1 MRGNRAKLRLI
12 RNTVSPELSVYR
24 LIASSIVA
32 VCLSL
37 ANAGSVLSQ
46 SLETMAGQMI
56 LMGFQG
62 ASTSDANF
70 RAVRDQV
77 AAGRIGGVMFLRT
90 NISSLSDVRA
100 MNGALRA
107 ARPWLAPLIAL
118 DQEGGQI
125 RRLTAEVGFEEIASA
140 EAIGRTDPDTAF
152 AIYGDLARR
161 LAALGFNV
169 NFGPVV
175 DLNINPDNPIIARYE
190 RAFGVEAQ
198 AVAAFGTAFVEA
210 HRQAGVLTALKH
222 FPGHGSST
230 GDTHEGFVD
239 VTDDWQDVE
248 LEPYRLMLAAGEVDM
263 VMVAHIFHE
272 DYAGNGAVQ
281 LPASLSPD
289 WIEGVLRGQLGF
301 DGVVISDDMQMG
313 AVRAHFD
320 LRETIVRAVMAGN
333 DILLFSNTADFDPD
347 LGNQIHAILVEEGR
361 ADPNFAARIAQSYER
376 IARLKRQLPSVR

>member
-1 MRGNRAKLRLI
+1 M
-12 RNTVSPELSVYR
+12 YR
-24 LIASSIVA
+24 LIASFFVA
-32 VCLSL
+32 ACLAFAS
-37 ANAGSVLSQ
+37 AGSAMAQ
-46 SLETMAGQMI
+46 SLEAMAGQMI

-62 ASTSDANF
+62 DSTSDANF
-70 RAVRDQV
+70 RAVREQV
-77 AAGRIGGVMFLRT
+77 ASGRIGGVMFLRP
-90 NISSLSDVRA
+90 NISSLSNVRA

-140 EAIGRTDPDTAF
+140 EAIGRTDPDTAL
-152 AIYGDLARR
+152 AIYTDLADR
-161 LAALGFNV
+161 LAALGFNL

-175 DLNINPDNPIIARYE
+175 DLNLNPGNPIIARYE
-190 RAFGVEAQ
+190 RAFGADAE

-210 HRQAGVLTALKH
+210 HRQAGMLTALKH

-230 GDTHEGFVD
+230 GDTHDGFVD
-239 VTDDWQDVE
+239 VTDDWQEVE

-272 DYAGNGAVQ
+272 DYAGDEVVQ

-289 WIEGVLRGQLGF
+289 WIEGVLRGRLGF

-320 LRETIVRAVMAGN
+320 LRETIIRAVMAGN
-333 DILLFSNTADFDPD
+333 DILLFSNTADFDPE
-347 LGNQIHAILVEEGR
+347 LGNEIHAILVGEGR
-361 ADPNFAARIAQSYER
+361 ADPAFAARIAQSYER
-376 IARLKRQLPSVR
+376 IARLKRGLSSQ